1 MTPISLPPIMD
12 RSAVAQCL
20 EDLRSAAASGK
31 AIEIGCQDV
40 EQIGQ
45 AGLQLLASAIRSSRD
60 GGFALTFTGGGGAL
74 ETAARLAG
82 MGDIL
87 FGAPSDAS
95 GDTL

>member
-1 MTPISLPPIMD
+1 MTSISLPPIMD
-12 RSAVAQCL
+12 RSAVTQCL
-20 EDLRSAAASGK
+20 EDLRSAAACGK

-45 AGLQLLASAIRSSRD
+45 AGLQLLASAIRTSQDS
-60 GGFALTFTGGGGAL
+60 GFTLTFTGGGGAL

-82 MGDIL
+82 MGDLL
-87 FGAPSDAS
+87 FGSPADAS